1 MGLDMNFYLRKTIL
15 GTHTKDPSYLAH
27 MVDIKKT
34 EYPAELECFRN
45 FADYEYD
52 HFIIEYAVG
61 YFRKFYPL
69 HNFIIDC
76 LADGCDECQYI
87 NIPVDRIDG
96 IVDNLKISLEQS
108 CKGNE
113 EETKYKDDFA
123 DEDNEESM
131 TSYARQYPAEVDL
144 AVHFFTKI
152 KEVML
157 NSKEVY
163 ELYYRASW

>member
-15 GTHTKDPSYLAH
+15 GTHTKDADRLAH

-34 EYPAELECFRN
+34 DYPAELNCFRD
-45 FADYEYD
+45 FAEYEYD
-52 HFIIEYAVG
+52 HFITEYAVG

-76 LADGCDECQYI
+76 LADGCDDCQYI

-96 IVDNLKISLEQS
+96 IVDTLKISLEHRY
-108 CKGNE
+108 KNDK

-123 DEDNEESM
+123 HSDEKEDM
-131 TSYARQYPAEVDL
+131 DRYARQYPEEVDL
-144 AVHFFTKI
+144 AINFFAKI
-152 KEVML
+152 KAVML
-157 NSKEVY
+157 NSKEAY